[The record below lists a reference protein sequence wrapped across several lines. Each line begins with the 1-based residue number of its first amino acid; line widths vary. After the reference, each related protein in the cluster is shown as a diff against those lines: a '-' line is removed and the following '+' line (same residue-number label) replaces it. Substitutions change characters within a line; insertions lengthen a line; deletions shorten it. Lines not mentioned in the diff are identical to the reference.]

1 MAIIE
6 VDNDKIIVVEEIAAS
21 FIEDSYGGSRLI
33 VIMKNGKEIAVNAR
47 DRDFGKSSIWDIQRR
62 IREALS

>member
-62 IREALS
+62 IREALY